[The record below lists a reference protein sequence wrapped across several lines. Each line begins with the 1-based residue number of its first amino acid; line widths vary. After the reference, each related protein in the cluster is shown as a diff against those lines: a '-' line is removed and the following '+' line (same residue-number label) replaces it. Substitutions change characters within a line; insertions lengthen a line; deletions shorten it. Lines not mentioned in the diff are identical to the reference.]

1 MKKYLL
7 YIIISMALFTSCRK
21 AIDPAPGE
29 RPEERTAAALKKYD
43 DALTGSQYG
52 WKAYLYPQG
61 GGGFSFYM
69 KFTPNNRVTMFADIT
84 DESTQ
89 KSMESSYRLKS
100 VLAPSLL
107 FDTYTYMH
115 ILADPSP
122 EVFGGTAGWGLYS
135 DFEFSID
142 TIAGD
147 SIKLRGNL
155 LDSKLILVKAKQ
167 AEADAYN
174 AKGLNTLV
182 NDVLDYTD
190 ANRNLFVKLGDDT
203 QVQASVNASTKVFS
217 LSWVVNDQVSL
228 SSSAFAF
235 TLTGIILQQPVI
247 YKGKK
252 IYELTWDAGAKQLYA
267 IVDGAKVVVQV
278 SPTPIVP
285 LHLSMGISYSTITVP
300 NATTYP
306 GWSNDF
312 VTRHSAA
319 AAAMLAGPYGLRLD
333 RMRFVFNTLSNS
345 MNITADVYQ
354 GSNLFL
360 ANFPYDFT
368 KTKDGVYKFTAGD
381 LSGNAGLI
389 KANMAPLTTQ
399 RLNSDTFTLNY
410 FINPN
415 TGATLGQFTS
425 AEHPDFTFTGALN

>member
-43 DALTGSQYG
+43 DALTGSPYG

-69 KFTPNNRVTMFADIT
+69 KFTPNNRVSMFADIT
-84 DESTQ
+84 DESAQ
-89 KSMESSYRLKS
+89 KSLESSYRLKS

-174 AKGLNTLV
+174 AKGLYTLV

-190 ANRNLFVKLGDDT
+190 ENRNLFVNLGDAT
-203 QVQASVNASTKVFS
+203 QVQASINASSKVFS
-217 LSWVVNDQVSL
+217 LSWVVNDEVSV

-235 TLTGIILQQPVI
+235 TLTGIILQKPVS

-252 IYELTWDAGAKQLYA
+252 IFELIWDAGAKQLYA
-267 IVDGAKVVVQV
+267 MVDGVKVVVQV
-278 SPTPIVP
+278 SSIPIVP
-285 LHLSMGISYSTITVP
+285 LHLLIGISYSTITVP

-306 GWSNDF
+306 GWSDDF
-312 VTRHSAA
+312 VTRRSAA
-319 AAAMLAGPYGLRLD
+319 AAAMLAGPYRLRLD
-333 RMRFVFNTLSNS
+333 RMRFVFNTLSNT

-354 GSNLFL
+354 GTNLFL
-360 ANFPYDFT
+360 ASFPYDFT
-368 KTKDGVYKFTAGD
+368 KTKAGVYKFTAGD
-381 LSGNAGLI
+381 LTGNAGLI

-425 AEHPDFTFTGALN
+425 VEHPDFTFTGALN